1 MPIDAPDATLRLS
14 LINQRLDP
22 AYPGDG
28 KSGAVIGAIALRETT
43 RFLAQET
50 SPW

>member
-14 LINQRLDP
+14 LMNERLDP
-22 AYPGDG
+22 AYAGDG
-28 KSGAVIGAIALRETT
+28 TSGAVVGAVELRETP
-43 RFLAQET
+43 RFLAQEK